1 MNGVAVFASR
11 PVASAGAVGPFHARI
26 YTYMRLS
33 WRDMA
38 PGPGRLRGIRPWDP
52 SVRPPIPAPVISCLR
67 VASVRPFLS
76 RSSIEPSLTCRRFFP
91 LCVQAP
97 SKKKVAAVPAA
108 VRKPAGEQKET
119 NPLFEKRPR
128 SFGIGGNL
136 PPKKDM
142 HRFVKWPKYV
152 RIQRQRRVLKMR
164 LKVPPA
170 LNRFTKTL
178 DKASAETVFKL
189 LMKYR
194 PEDKS
199 SKKERLLKEAEARS
213 AGKEV
218 EKKKPVVVKFGINH
232 VTTLIEQGKAQL
244 VVIAHDV
251 DPIEMVIWLP
261 VLCKK
266 MGIPYVLVK
275 GKARLG
281 TVVHQKTATC
291 LALTS
296 VKSEDERE
304 LAKIVDTSKSMYLD
318 APRVQWGGGIMG
330 PKSQMKTA
338 KRERQL
344 AKELGAQPR

>member
-11 PVASAGAVGPFHARI
+11 PVASAGAVGPFRARI

-218 EKKKPVVVKFGINH
+218 EKKK
-232 VTTLIEQGKAQL
+232 IEQGKAQL